1 MKKEK
6 FLKAAC
12 IAEIKDNMESEI
24 NIINNNEGE
33 VLGVAGGN
41 YRIIISGEDTN
52 GNYAVIEMLVPP
64 GGGPTPHAHPQ
75 SQEMFHVLEGE
86 VEFKTEA
93 GKQIVG
99 KDGFVNIPLGGGIHC
114 FENISENNARLL
126 CTVVPAGLENVFR
139 EIGEPARLGQIFPV
153 PEMTEQRKKFLK
165 AVDLKYGLKTYPA
178 DFLG

>member
-1 MKKEK
+1 MRKEK
-6 FLKAAC
+6 FLKMAC
-12 IAEIKDNMESEI
+12 IAEIKDNMDAKI

-33 VLGVAGGN
+33 LLGVAGGN
-41 YRIIISGEDTN
+41 YRIIISGEETN

-64 GGGPTPHAHPQ
+64 GGGPAPHAHPQ

-93 GKQIVG
+93 GKQIVR

-114 FENISENNARLL
+114 FENISEKNARLL

-139 EIGEPARLGQIFPV
+139 EIGAPAQPGQILPV
-153 PEMTEQRKKFLK
+153 PENTRERIEFLK
-165 AVDLKYGLKTYPA
+165 ATDLKYGLKTYPS